1 MVGSGENNQE
11 VIDVEPIETQEEI
24 QDTPETTTEAD
35 EQPCAR
41 GVSRRNF
48 LKGLGTGIVA
58 GAAGTLG
65 VQYAAC
71 REKKLEEIAAFEIPF
86 DNWLSVVGGTEDYE
100 LMSRC
105 NNFDLGAVLLY
116 LEDNED
122 ATHPRMDYKEKNK
135 LIEREEAIGIHREK
149 PQMTKGG
156 KRGYILRVV
165 GIEGGKKG
173 TKKYLDK
180 VLGRYMRISSQKAEE
195 YAASPF
201 PDVLDKQA
209 GLYRDTVIKA
219 NVDIIDFNDSRSE
232 ADLFK

>member
-1 MVGSGENNQE
+1 MAKGDAKNNQE
-11 VIDVEPIETQEEI
+11 ADNVEAVETQDET
-24 QDTPETTTEAD
+24 QTPQPEAE
-35 EQPCAR
+35 EQPRA
-41 GVSRRNF
+41 GFSRRNF
-48 LKGLGTGIVA
+48 LKGLGTGIAA

-65 VQYAAC
+65 IQYAAC

-86 DNWLSVVGGTEDYE
+86 DNWLSAVGGTEDYE

-122 ATHPRMDYKEKNK
+122 ANHPRMNYKEKNE

-156 KRGYILRVV
+156 KRGYVLRVV

-180 VLGRYMRISSQKAEE
+180 VLGRYIKISSQKAER
-195 YAASPF
+195 YAASPVV
-201 PDVLDKQA
+201 DVVDKQA
-209 GLYRDTVIKA
+209 GLYRDTVITA
-219 NVDIIDFNDSRSE
+219 NVDTIDFNNRSE
-232 ADLFK
+232 ADLFKD

>member
-1 MVGSGENNQE
+1 MSNGDEKNNQE
-11 VIDVEPIETQEEI
+11 VIDVEAIEPTETH
-24 QDTPETTTEAD
+24 DTPETTPEIE
-35 EQPCAR
+35 EQPCA

-48 LKGLGTGIVA
+48 LKGLGTGIAV

-65 VQYAAC
+65 IQYAAC
-71 REKKLEEIAAFEIPF
+71 REEKPEEIAAFEIPF
-86 DNWLSVVGGTEDYE
+86 DNWLSVVGGVEDYE

-156 KRGYILRVV
+156 KRGYVLRVV
-165 GIEGGKKG
+165 GIDGGKKG
-173 TKKYLDK
+173 TKKYIDK
-180 VLGRYMRISSQKAEE
+180 VLGRYMRISSQKAER
-195 YAASPF
+195 YAASPVV
-201 PDVLDKQA
+201 DVVDKQA
-209 GLYRDTVIKA
+209 GLYRDTLITA
-219 NVDIIDFNDSRSE
+219 NVDTIDFNDSRSE